1 MRISMEEG
9 NEYENDK
16 KNVGHDFSCLFVL
29 PAMILATEMETS
41 CAVFFN
47 DGQVIHAERFLKF
60 QNFYYYNG
68 NLRSGSAFS
77 LSDSLSFAR
86 TLESQ
91 SFDVRVSDISRLE
104 RLGDGW
110 RNNLIRVTLRNSK
123 ADNLYLVVSEDLSR
137 IFVDYVDSFTGQL
150 MKNYDLDM
158 SKITAVSFGQDI
170 GNMKFNPI
178 TKQIFPKEFNFDP
191 YTGEKLRF
199 ISSTTSAPFSDSYQY
214 NTDVQSSNYNTYS
227 EGTGKLTLVVTVGLT
242 KIFFL
247 TTHDLM
253 VSISGPV
260 SKEQTFTDISA
271 GSPVQ
276 VAFND
281 IPNGEYHVE
290 AKWGDEVVAK
300 SIVVNGD
307 TVDFQM
313 IIY

>member
-1 MRISMEEG
+1 MKMIRRMLIMISLA
-9 NEYENDK
+9 
-16 KNVGHDFSCLFVL
+16 LFVL
-29 PAMILATEMETS
+29 PAMVFATEMETS
-41 CAVFFN
+41 CTVFFN

-60 QNFYYYNG
+60 QTQYWYNG
-68 NLRSGSAFS
+68 SWRPGGELS
-77 LSDSLSFAR
+77 LSDSLGFAR

-91 SFDVRVSDISRLE
+91 SFYVKVSDISRLE

-110 RNNLIRVTLRNSK
+110 GNKLIRVTLRNGK
-123 ADNLYLVVSEDLSR
+123 ADNLFLVTNLMNK
-137 IFVDYVDSFTGQL
+137 IFVDYVDAFTGQL
-150 MKNYDLDM
+150 MKNYELDL
-158 SKITAVSFGQDI
+158 SKITAISFGQDI

-227 EGTGKLTLVVTVGLT
+227 EGTGKLTLVITVGLT

-290 AKWGDEVVAK
+290 AKWGDEVIAK

>member
-1 MRISMEEG
+1 MKLTRTILIMISLA
-9 NEYENDK
+9 
-16 KNVGHDFSCLFVL
+16 LFVL
-29 PAMILATEMETS
+29 PAIMATEMETS
-41 CAVFFN
+41 CTVFFN

-60 QNFYYYNG
+60 QTQYWYNG
-68 NLRSGSAFS
+68 SWRPGGELS

-91 SFDVRVSDISRLE
+91 SFYVKVSDISRLE
-104 RLGDGW
+104 RLGNGW
-110 RNNLIRVTLRNSK
+110 GNNIIRVTLRNGK
-123 ADNLYLVVSEDLSR
+123 ADNLFLVTHEMNK
-137 IFVDYVDSFTGQL
+137 IFVDYVDAFTGQL
-150 MKNYDLDM
+150 MKNYELDM
-158 SKITAVSFGQDI
+158 SKITAISFGQDI

-227 EGTGKLTLVVTVGLT
+227 EGTGKLTLVITVGLT

-290 AKWGDEVVAK
+290 AKWGDDVIAK

>member
-1 MRISMEEG
+1 MKLTRIILIMLSLA
-9 NEYENDK
+9 
-16 KNVGHDFSCLFVL
+16 LFVL
-29 PAMILATEMETS
+29 PEMILATEMETS
-41 CAVFFN
+41 CTVLFN
-47 DGQVIHAERFLKF
+47 DGQVIHAERFIR
-60 QNFYYYNG
+60 FYYG
-68 NLRSGSAFS
+68 DGSSYS
-77 LSDSLSFAR
+77 LSSSLGFVR

-91 SFDVRVSDISRLE
+91 TFSVKISDISKLE
-104 RLGDGW
+104 LLDGGW
-110 RNNLIRVTLRNSK
+110 GRNSLIRVTLRNGK
-123 ADNLYLVVSEDLSR
+123 ADNLYLVATLSNLY
-137 IFVDYVDSFTGQL
+137 VDYLDGFTGQI
-150 MKNYDLDM
+150 MENYKLDM

-178 TKQIFPKEFNFDP
+178 TKQVFPKEFNFDP

-247 TTHDLM
+247 TTHNLV
-253 VSISGPV
+253 VSIRGPV

-290 AKWGDEVVAK
+290 AKWGDDVIAK

>member
-1 MRISMEEG
+1 MKMIRRMLVMISL
-9 NEYENDK
+9 
-16 KNVGHDFSCLFVL
+16 VLFVL

-47 DGQVIHAERFLKF
+47 DGQVIHAERFIRFLDESSHDTRTYKS
-60 QNFYYYNG
+60 Y
-68 NLRSGSAFS
+68 SISSS
-77 LSDSLSFAR
+77 LGFVR

-91 SFDVRVSDISRLE
+91 TFSVKISDISKLE
-104 RLGDGW
+104 LINGTWGSKS
-110 RNNLIRVTLRNSK
+110 LIRVTLRNVK
-123 ADNLYLVVSEDLSR
+123 ADNLYLVQHLHNLY
-137 IFVDYVDSFTGQL
+137 VDYLDDFTGQIMEGYEL
-150 MKNYDLDM
+150 DL
-158 SKITAVSFGQDI
+158 SKITAISFGQDI

-227 EGTGKLTLVVTVGLT
+227 EGTGKLTLVITVGLT

-290 AKWGDEVVAK
+290 AKWGDEVIAK

>member
-1 MRISMEEG
+1 MKMIRRMLVMISL
-9 NEYENDK
+9 
-16 KNVGHDFSCLFVL
+16 VLFVL

-47 DGQVIHAERFLKF
+47 DGQVIHAERFIRFLDESSHDTRTYKS
-60 QNFYYYNG
+60 Y
-68 NLRSGSAFS
+68 SISSS
-77 LSDSLSFAR
+77 LGFVR

-91 SFDVRVSDISRLE
+91 TFSVKISDISKLE
-104 RLGDGW
+104 LINGTWGSKS
-110 RNNLIRVTLRNSK
+110 LIRVTLRNGK
-123 ADNLYLVVSEDLSR
+123 ADNLYLVQHLHNLY
-137 IFVDYVDSFTGQL
+137 VDYLDDFTGQI
-150 MKNYDLDM
+150 MEGYELDM
-158 SKITAVSFGQDI
+158 SKITAVYFGQDI

-178 TKQIFPKEFNFDP
+178 TKQVFPKEFNFDP

-199 ISSTTSAPFSDSYQY
+199 ISSTTSVPFSDSYQY

-247 TTHDLM
+247 TTNDLV

-290 AKWGDEVVAK
+290 AKWGDDVIAK

>member
-1 MRISMEEG
+1 MKLTRTILIMISLA
-9 NEYENDK
+9 
-16 KNVGHDFSCLFVL
+16 LFVL
-29 PAMILATEMETS
+29 PAIMATEMETS
-41 CAVFFN
+41 CTVFFN

-60 QNFYYYNG
+60 QTQYWYNG
-68 NLRSGSAFS
+68 SWRPGGELS

-91 SFDVRVSDISRLE
+91 SFCVKVSDISRLE
-104 RLGDGW
+104 RLGNGW
-110 RNNLIRVTLRNSK
+110 GNNIIRVTLRNGK
-123 ADNLYLVVSEDLSR
+123 ADNLFLVTHEMNK
-137 IFVDYVDSFTGQL
+137 IFVDYVDAFTGQL
-150 MKNYDLDM
+150 MKNYELDM
-158 SKITAVSFGQDI
+158 SKITAISFGQDI

-247 TTHDLM
+247 TTHDLV

-260 SKEQTFTDISA
+260 SKEQTFKDISA

-290 AKWGDEVVAK
+290 AKWGDDVIAK

>member
-1 MRISMEEG
+1 MKMIRRMLIMISLA
-9 NEYENDK
+9 
-16 KNVGHDFSCLFVL
+16 LFVL
-29 PAMILATEMETS
+29 PAIMATEMETS
-41 CAVFFN
+41 CTVFFN

-60 QNFYYYNG
+60 QTRYWSNG
-68 NLRSGSAFS
+68 RWYSGGEFS

-104 RLGDGW
+104 RLGNGW
-110 RNNLIRVTLRNSK
+110 GNNIIRVTLRNGK
-123 ADNLYLVVSEDLSR
+123 ADNLFLVTHEMNK
-137 IFVDYVDSFTGQL
+137 IFVDYVDAFTGQL
-150 MKNYDLDM
+150 MKNYELDM
-158 SKITAVSFGQDI
+158 SKITVISFGQDI

-247 TTHDLM
+247 TTHDLV

>member
-1 MRISMEEG
+1 MKMIRRMLIMISLA
-9 NEYENDK
+9 
-16 KNVGHDFSCLFVL
+16 LFVL
-29 PAMILATEMETS
+29 PAMVFATEMETS
-41 CAVFFN
+41 CTVFFN

-60 QNFYYYNG
+60 QTQYWYNG
-68 NLRSGSAFS
+68 SWRPGGELS
-77 LSDSLSFAR
+77 LSDSLGFAR

-91 SFDVRVSDISRLE
+91 SFYVKVSDISRLE

-110 RNNLIRVTLRNSK
+110 GNKLIRVTLRNGK
-123 ADNLYLVVSEDLSR
+123 TDNLFLVTNLMNK
-137 IFVDYVDSFTGQL
+137 IFVDYVDAFTGQL
-150 MKNYDLDM
+150 MKNYELDL
-158 SKITAVSFGQDI
+158 SKITAISFGQDI

-227 EGTGKLTLVVTVGLT
+227 EGTGKLTLVITVGLT

-290 AKWGDEVVAK
+290 AKWGDEVIAK

>member
-1 MRISMEEG
+1 MKMIRRMLIMISLA
-9 NEYENDK
+9 
-16 KNVGHDFSCLFVL
+16 LFVL
-29 PAMILATEMETS
+29 PAMVFATEMETS
-41 CAVFFN
+41 CTVFFN

-60 QNFYYYNG
+60 QTQYWYNG
-68 NLRSGSAFS
+68 SWRPGGELS
-77 LSDSLSFAR
+77 LSDSLGFAR

-91 SFDVRVSDISRLE
+91 SFYVKVSDISRLE

-110 RNNLIRVTLRNSK
+110 GNKLIRVTLRNGK
-123 ADNLYLVVSEDLSR
+123 ADNLFLVTNLMNK
-137 IFVDYVDSFTGQL
+137 IFVDYVDAFTGQL
-150 MKNYDLDM
+150 MKNYELDL
-158 SKITAVSFGQDI
+158 SKITAISFGQDI

-242 KIFFL
+242 KTFFL
-247 TTHDLM
+247 TTHDLV

-260 SKEQTFTDISA
+260 SKEQTFKDISA

-276 VAFND
+276 VAFSD

-290 AKWGDEVVAK
+290 AKWGDDVIAK

>member
-1 MRISMEEG
+1 MKLTRIILIMLSLT
-9 NEYENDK
+9 
-16 KNVGHDFSCLFVL
+16 LFVL
-29 PAMILATEMETS
+29 PVIMATEMETS
-41 CAVFFN
+41 CTVFFN

-60 QNFYYYNG
+60 ENLYNYKG
-68 NLRSGSAFS
+68 DLYTGSEFS

-91 SFDVRVSDISRLE
+91 SFYVKVSDISRLE

-110 RNNLIRVTLRNSK
+110 GNNLMRVTLRNSK
-123 ADNLYLVVSEDLSR
+123 ADNLYLVSEDLSR
-137 IFVDYVDSFTGQL
+137 IFVDYVDGFTGQL
-150 MKNYDLDM
+150 MKNYEFVM
-158 SKITAVSFGQDI
+158 SKIIAISFGQDI

-178 TKQIFPKEFNFDP
+178 TKQVFPKEFNFDP

-247 TTHDLM
+247 TTHDLV
-253 VSISGPV
+253 VSIRGPI
-260 SKEQTFTDISA
+260 SKEQTFADISA

-290 AKWGDEVVAK
+290 AKWGDDVIAK

>member
-1 MRISMEEG
+1 MKMIRRMLIMISLA
-9 NEYENDK
+9 
-16 KNVGHDFSCLFVL
+16 LFVL
-29 PAMILATEMETS
+29 PAMVFATEMETS
-41 CAVFFN
+41 CTVFFN

-60 QNFYYYNG
+60 QTQYWYNG
-68 NLRSGSAFS
+68 SWRPGGELS
-77 LSDSLSFAR
+77 LSDSLGFAR

-91 SFDVRVSDISRLE
+91 SFYVKVSDISRLE

-110 RNNLIRVTLRNSK
+110 GNKLIRVTLRNGK
-123 ADNLYLVVSEDLSR
+123 ADNLFLVTNLMNK
-137 IFVDYVDSFTGQL
+137 IFVDYVDAFTGQL
-150 MKNYDLDM
+150 MKNYELDL
-158 SKITAVSFGQDI
+158 SKITAISFGQDI

-227 EGTGKLTLVVTVGLT
+227 EGTGKLTLVITVGLT

>member
-1 MRISMEEG
+1 MKMIRRMLIMISLA
-9 NEYENDK
+9 
-16 KNVGHDFSCLFVL
+16 LFVL
-29 PAMILATEMETS
+29 PAMVFATEMETS
-41 CAVFFN
+41 CTVFFN

-60 QNFYYYNG
+60 QTQYWYNG
-68 NLRSGSAFS
+68 SWRPGGELS
-77 LSDSLSFAR
+77 LSDSLGFAR

-91 SFDVRVSDISRLE
+91 SFYVKVSDISRLE

-110 RNNLIRVTLRNSK
+110 GNKLIRVTLRNGK
-123 ADNLYLVVSEDLSR
+123 ADNLFLVTNLMNK
-137 IFVDYVDSFTGQL
+137 IFVDYVDAFTGQL
-150 MKNYDLDM
+150 MKNYELDL
-158 SKITAVSFGQDI
+158 SKITAISFGQDI

-178 TKQIFPKEFNFDP
+178 TKQVFPKEFNFDP

-227 EGTGKLTLVVTVGLT
+227 EGTGKLTLVITVGLT

-290 AKWGDEVVAK
+290 AKWGDEVIAK